1 MSRLESNSINL
12 RNSLESRNL
21 YTPDNEYQLGTNKVV
36 QTLNTLA
43 DILIPFK
50 SIDVSNTL
58 IGRLALNDSPLGKI
72 GVKMLGVQLAYNV
85 ASNLQKKTLPVV
97 NFNNLFDGDS
107 NTKFISNAV
116 DYTITVNQGASFIS
130 KVLDTLNN
138 VTPIYSNPF
147 VKNATNINFINNT
160 GNAQLKIF
168 YSQINQNRYKES
180 DHAFIN
186 ITSSKKFKLNNVA
199 NSIANKIWFTD
210 QIKYPNFNNANKN
223 VKQGIINE
231 YNLYNTQEYGIIID
245 NKNNNK
251 MFDPNNNTWIDSN
264 NYGFNDD
271 INNNII
277 WGRDGIDDSTNK
289 ISSQLRTETV
299 ISNDYSRFN
308 TTGDLL
314 YFTSQLLNASQGN
327 IIDQTK
333 KVFKDG
339 SKLVGFNGSG
349 VYVAPSDSLPEFQNK
364 KGIRQHTVLDPYDN
378 YTKAIRFN
386 GNIEYNGNQNSVIYK
401 SVIPKIAPSYN
412 GTDIDNKNLMFSIE
426 NLAVDVI
433 KDDKYKV
440 GYLKDDYA
448 TVIPISEIGAN
459 NCRMMWFPPY
469 GIEITEN
476 AIAKYTSTEFI
487 GRGEPIYTYNNS
499 ERTAT
504 LTFKLIVDHPP
515 QISQFKNN
523 PDYHKRLSEFYS
535 FGFNGTTNT
544 QTNFAQSELKLKQ
557 LIQQKETL
565 TNIQQ
570 INRPDITSFPQI
582 LISFENNVPDDN
594 NINDVIQKMFD
605 DNYEVT
611 DKIIGNSSEGN
622 SFGLNGVTAGIY
634 NLSGNSQYNDP
645 NIVTTFDKVIKNV
658 LTDENLNFIS
668 IQLVGASS
676 KLYDQNS
683 KISESEYNKNLAQRR
698 INSTKFF
705 IKARYKIIHKKDL
718 KDSVFVIINEGS
730 TKADPKNAT
739 IERISEYD
747 TKTERSVAINFIP
760 NGAVNYKD
768 IPTTSQNIA
777 DATTLDAE
785 IAALKKQIDSI
796 RSQSIQNTNEYYNEY
811 TPDDT
816 NNIGFKNVKKNK
828 FIPGF
833 NSQTPEDLHK
843 RLTFLHQ
850 CTRQGNAIRKI
861 GTNGATSSKN
871 SVFGKQPI
879 CVLRIGD
886 FFNTKIVIENI
897 AITYED
903 NLWDMNPEGFGMQ
916 PMIAN
921 ISMQLKVIGGQSLA
935 GPISVLQ
942 NAVSFNYYA
951 NSTFKNTGTYAT
963 PSLIEALE
971 FGDKNGI
978 TTLNSEKLNRQHNRD
993 LIK

>member
-21 YTPDNEYQLGTNKVV
+21 YSPDNEYQLGANKVV

-50 SIDVSNTL
+50 SINVSNTL
-58 IGRLALNDSPLGKI
+58 VGRLALNDSPLGKI

-85 ASNLQKKTLPVV
+85 ASNLQKKTLPVI
-97 NFNNLFDGDS
+97 NFNNLLDNDS
-107 NTKFISNAV
+107 STKFISNAV

-147 VKNATNINFINNT
+147 TKNATNINFINNT
-160 GNAQLKIF
+160 GTAQLKNF
-168 YSQINQNRYKES
+168 YNQINQNRYKQS
-180 DHAFIN
+180 DNAFIN
-186 ITSSKKFKLNNVA
+186 ISSNKGFKLNNVS
-199 NSIANKIWFTD
+199 NSIANKIWFTN
-210 QIKYPNFNNANKN
+210 QIKYPNFVNANKN

-231 YNLYNTQEYGIIID
+231 YNIYNTQEYGININYI
-245 NKNNNK
+245 KNPK
-251 MFDPNNNTWIDSN
+251 TFDPINNSWIDSN

-271 INNNII
+271 LHNNII
-277 WGRDGIDDSTNK
+277 WGRDGVDDNTNK

-299 ISNDYSRFN
+299 VSNDYSRFS

-327 IIDQTK
+327 IVDQTK
-333 KVFKDG
+333 KVFKNG
-339 SKLVGFNGSG
+339 NRLAGFNGSG
-349 VYVAPSDSLPEFQNK
+349 IYTAPSDSLPEFQNK
-364 KGIRQHTVLDPYDN
+364 KGVRQHTALDPYDN
-378 YTKAIRFN
+378 YAKAIRFN

-401 SVIPKIAPSYN
+401 TVIPKIAPSFN

-440 GYLKDDYA
+440 GYLKDNYA

-515 QISQFKNN
+515 QIAQFRNN
-523 PDYHKRLSEFYS
+523 PDYHRRVAEFYS
-535 FGFNGTTNT
+535 FGFNGLTNT

-557 LIQQKETL
+557 LIQQKATL

-582 LISFENNVPDDN
+582 LISFENNVPSSSD
-594 NINDVIQKMFD
+594 INDVIQKMFD

-611 DKIIGNSSEGN
+611 DQLIGDNSEGS
-622 SFGLNGVTAGIY
+622 SFGINGVTAGIY
-634 NLSGNSQYNDP
+634 NFSGTSQYDDTNV
-645 NIVTTFDKVIKNV
+645 VTTFDMLIKNV
-658 LTDENLNFIS
+658 LIDQNLDFIK

-676 KLYDQNS
+676 KYYDQNS
-683 KISESEYNKNLAQRR
+683 SVPEATYNMNLAQRR
-698 INSTKFF
+698 IDSIKYF
-705 IKARYKIIHKKDL
+705 IKARYNKIFNKDL
-718 KDSVFVIINEGS
+718 NDNIFVTTDVGSIN
-730 TKADPKNAT
+730 ADPNNAT
-739 IERISEYD
+739 LERISEYS
-747 TKTERSVAINFIP
+747 TKTERSVTIKFIP
-760 NGAVNYKD
+760 NTNVNYKD
-768 IPTTSQNIA
+768 VPTTSQNIA
-777 DATTLDAE
+777 DAAVLDNE
-785 IAALKKQIDSI
+785 IASLTKQINSI
-796 RSQSIQNTNEYYNEY
+796 RSQNIQSTNDNYNEY

-816 NNIGFKNVKKNK
+816 NNIGFKNVQKNK
-828 FIPGF
+828 FIPAF

-850 CTRQGNAIRKI
+850 CTRQGNAIKKI
-861 GTNGATSSKN
+861 GTNGSTSSAN
-871 SVFGKQPI
+871 SVFGKQPV

-886 FFNTKIVIENI
+886 FFNTRIIVENV
-897 AITYED
+897 AFTYED

-921 ISMQLKVIGGQSLA
+921 ISMQLKVIGGQSLS
-935 GPISVLQ
+935 GPI
-942 NAVSFNYYA
+942 
-951 NSTFKNTGTYAT
+951 
-963 PSLIEALE
+963 
-971 FGDKNGI
+971 
-978 TTLNSEKLNRQHNRD
+978 
-993 LIK
+993 